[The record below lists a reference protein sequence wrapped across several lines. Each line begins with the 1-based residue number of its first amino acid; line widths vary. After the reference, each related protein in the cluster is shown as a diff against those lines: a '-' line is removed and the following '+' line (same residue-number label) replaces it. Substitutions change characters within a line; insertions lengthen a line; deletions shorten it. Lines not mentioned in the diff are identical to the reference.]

1 MPGVSRQQL
10 ESRFNLPNPQE
21 IWSKMKS
28 GSTFRPKKGGGFAE
42 YDIFGQEVGGPA
54 PANGGTSGVTS
65 QNQNGGSTSNVAAEK
80 LAASEE
86 QNKSYGGVSGG
97 YGSGDPPVAVQN
109 AVEPDGGPTGTGGQ
123 GGPAPVERKA
133 ITFGGGD
140 TGTGRAGM
148 RNKRFQNMTIPAEA
162 LKNVPDTDLAKIYA
176 AAEKGFG
183 AFRDFMQQNRNAPW
197 FNDIYSAAKQAW
209 GQAPGPMAKGAL
221 SRAGGG
227 GGWGGPGNTGI
238 AWMDRRYNEN
248 TAPKY
253 DWRVPDWRGMGG
265 PVGNPYVTDMG
276 DGGGPGGNP
285 ALWPTNGPMMTDVFI
300 DQNQDGIDDRVQQLQ
315 QHPDGNWSMNY
326 IGVPGM
332 GGPTNYQ
339 PGRPQQGGLQQNP
352 YGIPPGSQWDT
363 PENRRLMEIRKQQE
377 AGGMMTGWYPPWLVD
392 QQQGGPQQNPPF
404 DPRILQMLMG
414 GR

>member
-65 QNQNGGSTSNVAAEK
+65 QNQNGGSTSNVEAGK

-238 AWMDRRYNEN
+238 AWMDKRYNEN
-248 TAPKY
+248 TAPKLEPIY
-253 DWRVPDWRGMGG
+253 RGDGW
-265 PVGNPYVTDMG
+265 GN
-276 DGGGPGGNP
+276 GGGPYEGPIQWGGP
-285 ALWPTNGPMMTDVFI
+285 LGPTTGPIKVPGPIMTHQFI
-300 DQNQDGIDDRVQQLQ
+300 DQNQDGIDDRKQQLQ
-315 QHPDGNWSMNY
+315 QHPDGNWSRNY
-326 IGVPGM
+326 IGVTGM
-332 GGPTNYQ
+332 GGLP
-339 PGRPQQGGLQQNP
+339 PGWSYGPQGNAMGVDWPPYIDENGNKQWNLPGNQNP
-352 YGIPPGSQWDT
+352 YQTPGQ
-363 PENRRLMEIRKQQE
+363 
-377 AGGMMTGWYPPWLVD
+377 
-392 QQQGGPQQNPPF
+392 PQI
-404 DPRILQMLMG
+404 DPRMFEILKGQLPG
-414 GR
+414 GQW

>member
-80 LAASEE
+80 LSASEE

-123 GGPAPVERKA
+123 GGPTPVERKA

-238 AWMDRRYNEN
+238 AWMDKRYNEN
-248 TAPKY
+248 TAPKMH
-253 DWRVPDWRGMGG
+253 DWGPLRRGEGPIPWGG
-265 PVGNPYVTDMG
+265 PLGPTTGQVDRYGNPKGTMYPGGNPGFDEMR
-276 DGGGPGGNP
+276 DPSLPGGPGGNP
-285 ALWPTNGPMMTDVFI
+285 DWGSQTGHWPYVIDGKPVRPEEYNARMRTEEMFI
-300 DQNQDGIDDRVQQLQ
+300 DRNQDGIDDRVQQLQ

-326 IGVPGM
+326 IGVPGI
-332 GGPTNYQ
+332 GGPVNYQ
-339 PGRPQQGGLQQNP
+339 QGRPQL
-352 YGIPPGSQWDT
+352 
-363 PENRRLMEIRKQQE
+363 
-377 AGGMMTGWYPPWLVD
+377 
-392 QQQGGPQQNPPF
+392 
-404 DPRILQMLMG
+404 DPRMFEILKGQLPG
-414 GR
+414 GQW

>member
-21 IWSKMKS
+21 IWSKMRS
-28 GSTFRPKKGGGFAE
+28 GSTFRPKKGGGFTE

-238 AWMDRRYNEN
+238 AWMDKRYNEN
-248 TAPKY
+248 TAPKLEHHTKDQY
-253 DWRVPDWRGMGG
+253 G
-265 PVGNPYVTDMG
+265 VG
-276 DGGGPGGNP
+276 
-285 ALWPTNGPMMTDVFI
+285 
-300 DQNQDGIDDRVQQLQ
+300 
-315 QHPDGNWSMNY
+315 HPD
-326 IGVPGM
+326 
-332 GGPTNYQ
+332 Q
-339 PGRPQQGGLQQNP
+339 LLAQ
-352 YGIPPGSQWDT
+352 
-363 PENRRLMEIRKQQE
+363 
-377 AGGMMTGWYPPWLVD
+377 
-392 QQQGGPQQNPPF
+392 
-404 DPRILQMLMG
+404 
-414 GR
+414 

>member
-21 IWSKMKS
+21 IWSKMRS
-28 GSTFRPKKGGGFAE
+28 GSTFRPKKGGGFTE

-54 PANGGTSGVTS
+54 PANGGDSGVTS
-65 QNQNGGSTSNVAAEK
+65 QNQNGGSTSNVAAGK

-109 AVEPDGGPTGTGGQ
+109 AVEHDGGPAGTGGQ

-248 TAPKY
+248 TAPKLEPIY
-253 DWRVPDWRGMGG
+253 SGG
-265 PVGNPYVTDMG
+265 GW
-276 DGGGPGGNP
+276 GGPGGNP
-285 ALWPTNGPMMTDVFI
+285 APWPTNGPMMTDVFI
-300 DQNQDGIDDRVQQLQ
+300 DKNQDGIDDRVQQLQ
-315 QHPDGNWSMNY
+315 QNPDGNWSMNY

-332 GGPTNYQ
+332 GGPVNYQ
-339 PGRPQQGGLQQNP
+339 QGRPQL
-352 YGIPPGSQWDT
+352 
-363 PENRRLMEIRKQQE
+363 
-377 AGGMMTGWYPPWLVD
+377 
-392 QQQGGPQQNPPF
+392 
-404 DPRILQMLMG
+404 DPRMFEILKGQLPG
-414 GR
+414 GQW

>member
-28 GSTFRPKKGGGFAE
+28 GSTFRPKKGGGFTE

-54 PANGGTSGVTS
+54 PANGGASGVTS
-65 QNQNGGSTSNVAAEK
+65 QNQNGGSASNVEAGK

-227 GGWGGPGNTGI
+227 GGWGGPGNTGV
-238 AWMDRRYNEN
+238 AWMDRKYHEN
-248 TAPKY
+248 TAPKTDY
-253 DWRVPDWRGMGG
+253 PGPWRIDGWGG
-265 PVGNPYVTDMG
+265 
-276 DGGGPGGNP
+276 GGGPYEGPIQRGGPLGPAWGVPLGPTTGPISTMPIQGQTGRGEDGQLYMMGPGGQWGSYWDTGTLGSKTRFSPYGGKVTPNQSKGRGLVGQQIDPNILEILLPGNP
-285 ALWPTNGPMMTDVFI
+285 
-300 DQNQDGIDDRVQQLQ
+300 GIMR
-315 QHPDGNWSMNY
+315 
-326 IGVPGM
+326 
-332 GGPTNYQ
+332 
-339 PGRPQQGGLQQNP
+339 
-352 YGIPPGSQWDT
+352 
-363 PENRRLMEIRKQQE
+363 
-377 AGGMMTGWYPPWLVD
+377 
-392 QQQGGPQQNPPF
+392 
-404 DPRILQMLMG
+404 
-414 GR
+414 